1 MERKI
6 GIIGTGNVAWH
17 LIRLFAEAQHPISFI
32 GGRLKTK
39 AALLAEEANISSFD
53 TIENIPEDITHLIL
67 AVNDD
72 AISELSS
79 KFSAKITLI
88 HTSGSADIS
97 ELKSSNKGVIWTIQ
111 TLKKNQPTS
120 YKNIPVILE
129 FTDADDA
136 NWFEQ
141 LFKKVSPLI
150 YQRNS
155 EERMRAHLAA
165 VVTNNFVNHLYTF
178 SETLMK
184 TAQLPFSLLFPIIE
198 EETKKIK
205 QYAPSEIQT
214 GPAVRGDQKT
224 IEKHLLL
231 LLHTPEYKEL
241 YALMSNLIQKNKND

>member
-17 LIRLFAEAQHPISFI
+17 LIRLFAEAGHPISFI

-39 AALLAEEANISSFD
+39 AALLAEEAGITAFD
-53 TIENIPEDITHLIL
+53 TIENIPADITHLIL

-72 AISELSS
+72 AIEELSS

-88 HTSGSADIS
+88 HTSGSASI
-97 ELKSSNKGVIWTIQ
+97 EALKSSNKGVIWTIQ

-120 YKNIPVILE
+120 YKNIPIILE
-129 FTDADDA
+129 FTDDTDA
-136 NWFEQ
+136 AWFEQ

-150 YQRNS
+150 YKRNS

-165 VVTNNFVNHLYTF
+165 VVTNNFVNHLYAF
-178 SETLMK
+178 SEDLM
-184 TAQLPFSLLFPIIE
+184 QSSHLPFSLLFPIIE

-205 QYAPSEIQT
+205 QYSPSEIQT
-214 GPAVRGDQKT
+214 GPAARGDQKT
-224 IEKHLLL
+224 IDKHLHMLQNS
-231 LLHTPEYKEL
+231 PEYKEL
-241 YALMSNLIQKNKND
+241 YALMSALIQKKKND